1 MRARFFEVR
10 KDPFLLG
17 VRTNIELE
25 RREVAH
31 VEPDELERATHLAL
45 VDAGARAGGGET
57 DCEQGGGGELRDC
70 VTACMLCV
78 FVVLCYAI
86 LEYVLRCGVMLGDVL
101 RSYFVLCNGMAIM

>member
-45 VDAGARAGGGET
+45 VDALSKRPRRESRRVIG
-57 DCEQGGGGELRDC
+57 
-70 VTACMLCV
+70 
-78 FVVLCYAI
+78 
-86 LEYVLRCGVMLGDVL
+86 LEVRQL
-101 RSYFVLCNGMAIM
+101 